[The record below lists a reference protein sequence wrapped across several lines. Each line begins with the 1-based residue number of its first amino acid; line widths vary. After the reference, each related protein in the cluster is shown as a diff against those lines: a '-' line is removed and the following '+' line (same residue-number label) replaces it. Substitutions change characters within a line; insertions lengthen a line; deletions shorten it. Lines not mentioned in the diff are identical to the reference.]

1 MKLKDGK
8 AVSIPVD
15 DINSPVLVKEFF
27 SQGKNVYIKD
37 VNFDEQGNPVA
48 LYLAGPGHQPGPKNG
63 PREWFVA
70 YYNGSDWEH
79 HKITESDQNYDTGSL
94 FIKGDEWMVIGP
106 SVDSPQQWG
115 AGGEVVMWKSK
126 DKGKTWERA
135 KQLTKDSD
143 SNHNYIRKVVSGKDP
158 FFYFW
163 ADGNPDKISESHL
176 YFGNSKGRVWQLPY
190 TMEKDEEKPKR
201 VR

>member
-1 MKLKDGK
+1 GAK
-8 AVSIPVD
+8 VEVPVD
-15 DINSPVLVKEFF
+15 DIHSPTLVKEFF

-48 LYLAGPGHQPGPKNG
+48 LYLAGPGHEPGPKNG

-94 FIKGDEWMVIGP
+94 FVKGDEWMVIGP
-106 SVDSPQQWG
+106 SEDSPQQWG

-126 DKGKTWERA
+126 DKGKTWEKA
-135 KQLTKDSD
+135 KQ
-143 SNHNYIRKVVSGKDP
+143 
-158 FFYFW
+158 
-163 ADGNPDKISESHL
+163 
-176 YFGNSKGRVWQLPY
+176 
-190 TMEKDEEKPKR
+190 
-201 VR
+201 